1 MRYIIGLT
9 AGHSCRGIDA
19 ALIRVKGS
27 GADLQVKVVK
37 AKHFPHVPGMR
48 TRLLVTRK
56 DAQEVGLLNTLLGE
70 RLAEAAAEMCRM
82 AHAELLEVDVIAS
95 QGHSVAHLPPRGGS
109 IEVGTLQ
116 IGEPAVIA
124 ERTNIC
130 VVSGFAAGDMAAA
143 GQGAPLNTFGNWSLF
158 SRQDRVVANLHLGGI
173 TSLTVSPP
181 ALEECIGFEIGP
193 GNIALDGAIR
203 ILTGGTSELDR
214 GGDIASKG
222 VVVDEFLDFLL
233 DHSYFAKVPPKSVA
247 QDEFSPETYLRD
259 GIAGRK
265 DHAIADLMATVT
277 AAVSYSIVRA
287 FNRFIKPRFN
297 VSRVIVDGG
306 GVANDALMKRIR
318 SGMPDMTLRTSDE
331 YKLPCAE
338 LDAIHI
344 AILGNEMICDQAAN
358 VPSATGA
365 KSPVVIGTFTPA

>member
-27 GADLQVKVVK
+27 GAALQVKVVK
-37 AKHFPHVPGMR
+37 AKHFPYEPGLR

-56 DAQEVGLLNTLLGE
+56 DAHEVGLLNYELGE
-70 RLAEAAAEMCRM
+70 RLAEAASEMCRK
-82 AHAELLEVDVIAS
+82 AHAELLEVDLIAS
-95 QGHSVAHLPPRGGS
+95 AGHTVAHLPPRGGS
-109 IEVGTLQ
+109 VEVGSLQ

-124 ERTNIC
+124 ERNNIS
-130 VVSGFAAGDMAAA
+130 VVSGFAAGDMAVS
-143 GQGAPLNTFGNWSLF
+143 GQGAPLSAFGNWSLF
-158 SRQDRVVANLHLGGI
+158 SRPDRIVANLHLGGI
-173 TSLTVSPP
+173 TSMTVAPP
-181 ALEECIGFEIGP
+181 ALEESIGFEVGP

-214 GGDIASKG
+214 AGEIASKG
-222 VVVDEFLDFLL
+222 VVIDEFLDFLL

-247 QDEFSPETYLRD
+247 KDEFSPESYLRD
-259 GIAGRK
+259 GLAGRK
-265 DHAIADLMATVT
+265 DHSIADLMATVT
-277 AAVSYSIVRA
+277 AAVSYSIVRG
-287 FNRFIKPRFN
+287 FNRFVKPRFN

-318 SGMPDMTLRTSDE
+318 SGMPDVTLRSSDE
-331 YKLPCAE
+331 YKLPCTE
-338 LDAIHI
+338 LDAIHV
-344 AILGNEMICDQAAN
+344 AILGNEMICQKPAN

-365 KSPVVIGTFTPA
+365 ESPAVIGTITPA